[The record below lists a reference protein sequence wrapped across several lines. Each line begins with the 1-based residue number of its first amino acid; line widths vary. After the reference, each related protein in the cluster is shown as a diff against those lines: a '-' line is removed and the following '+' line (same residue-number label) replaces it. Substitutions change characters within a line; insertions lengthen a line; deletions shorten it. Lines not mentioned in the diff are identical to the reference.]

1 MRKGAP
7 VKTIVWLKN
16 DLRLIDSRA
25 LSMALRDTP
34 AGDIVVVR
42 AKDGTLG
49 HVPPTARRI
58 VIENEHVKAMQPLLA
73 HAGIAFVDARDTETI
88 VPLAVRLGASRV
100 LANIEI
106 SDDIGFAN
114 DRRVARQ
121 LRAAGIR
128 FVETATDGI
137 RRGHSAR
144 RTPAPFIT
152 SAADLAPIRF
162 ARKPAALVSLDA
174 YLKRLPFSHYR
185 RDMWLPGPDARA
197 SSRLSIDIACG
208 ALSGDRAIHTTE
220 AALRDCQ
227 PHHASACRQFLA
239 RFQWRQGFIQTLEDS
254 VDAFPWAPVREERPE
269 DDLRMKVWLA
279 GETGYP
285 LVDAAMRDLAATGWI
300 NFRLRQVLSSFA
312 LDLLDLDMH
321 KVGVALG
328 ALFDDYC
335 PGIHWPQIGLQ
346 AGMAQ
351 GRGPRVVNPVKQ
363 AQELDPDGAYV
374 RRWLPHVAALPE
386 AFAIEPW
393 RHPAYRGPSPIVDY
407 RTAARAARLRAPAP
421 ERSGSDFDDRVCT
434 SNLLM

>member
-1 MRKGAP
+1 M
-7 VKTIVWLKN
+7 KTIIWLKN

-25 LSMALRDTP
+25 FSLALHDTP
-34 AGDIVVVR
+34 APDIIVVR

-58 VIENEHVKAMQPLLA
+58 AIENGRVEAMQPLLA
-73 HAGIAFVDARDTETI
+73 QAGIAFVDARKSETI
-88 VPLAVRLGASRV
+88 VPLAARLQASRV
-100 LANIEI
+100 LANIEV

-114 DRRVARQ
+114 DRRVARE

-128 FVETATDGI
+128 FQEMDTDGI
-137 RRGHSAR
+137 RRGPDR
-144 RTPAPFIT
+144 RKPLPFIT
-152 SAADLAPIRF
+152 GAASLTPLRF
-162 ARKPAALVSLDA
+162 TAKPVSLANLEA
-174 YLKRLPFSHYR
+174 YLKRLPFAHYR

-197 SSRLSIDIACG
+197 SSRLSIDLACG
-208 ALSGDRAIHTTE
+208 ALAGDRALHATE
-220 AALRDCQ
+220 AAMHDCQ
-227 PHHASACRQFLA
+227 PYQAPAYRQFLA
-239 RFQWRQGFIQTLEDS
+239 RFQWRQDFIQTLEDS
-254 VDAFPWAPVREERPE
+254 VGAFPWAPVREERP
-269 DDLRMKVWLA
+269 DDQRLMAAWLG
-279 GETGYP
+279 GETGFP
-285 LVDAAMRDLAATGWI
+285 LVDAAMRDLAETGWV

-328 ALFDDYC
+328 SLFDDFC

-363 AQELDPDGAYV
+363 AQELDPDGTYV

-393 RHPAYRGPSPIVDY
+393 RHPDYHGPAPIVDY

-421 ERSGSDFDDRVCT
+421 ERSATAVDDRLCT